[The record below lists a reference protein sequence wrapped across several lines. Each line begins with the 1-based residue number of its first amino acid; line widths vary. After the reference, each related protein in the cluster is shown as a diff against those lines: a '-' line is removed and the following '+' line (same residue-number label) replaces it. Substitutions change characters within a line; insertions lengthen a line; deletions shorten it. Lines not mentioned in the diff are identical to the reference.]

1 MTTVPQPADRPA
13 WAVRP
18 AAAADFADWRE
29 LFGGYGE
36 FYRVPVTDEH
46 AELVWGWIHDPAHEV
61 ECLVV
66 VDGAG
71 RPVGLAHYRP
81 FARPLRGA
89 VGGFLDDLFVAPHAR
104 GSGAVDALFAG
115 LRRIAAER
123 GWNTV
128 RWITA
133 EDNYRARSKYDQVA
147 TRVPFLTYDMAPGD
161 QVG

>member
-89 VGGFLDDLFVAPHAR
+89 V
-104 GSGAVDALFAG
+104 DALFAG